1 MLELVKVLRFLL
13 RFSRRIPFARGMFAA
28 ILATGILSGIANA
41 GLIALINAKLSRP
54 GAGTTS
60 LAWGFLGLCLLLPA
74 CRFLSEILLVRLT
87 QKVVLDVR
95 MHLCRGILSV
105 PLRQLEGIGA
115 ARVLAALT
123 DDVGSITGA
132 LVSIPVFFMNLTMVI
147 GGLAYLGWLSWWVL
161 LAVLA
166 AMVVG
171 IASYQYPIIKAAH
184 YFRRTRQHWD
194 ELFKHLRSLTEG
206 IKELKLHRERR
217 ESFVLRGLETAS
229 RNLQREGFIG
239 SAISAAGQSWG
250 QILFFATIGVLLF
263 ILPTVQPVSPVALT
277 GYALTLLYLT
287 TPMQVILNTFPGLSR
302 AGVAVDTVESLG
314 LSFAQNATEQ
324 INGSGVISKTWKTLD
339 LSGVIHSYPH
349 EASVETFVLGP
360 LDLSIRSGELVF
372 IVGGNGSGKTTLS
385 KVLAGLYAP
394 ESGELSLDGKPITDQ
409 SRDDFRQL
417 FSVVFTDFYLF
428 DTLFGLEDP
437 ELESRAQWYLHALLL
452 DNKVQ
457 VREGTFSTLAL
468 SQGQRKRLALL
479 TAYLEDRPIYLFDEW
494 AADQDPQFKEI
505 FYHRLLPELRA
516 KNKTV
521 LVITHDDRYFE
532 VADRVIKLDYGKV
545 VYDGPPE
552 GRTAAALPQVREA
565 SLG

>member
-13 RFSRRIPFARGMFAA
+13 RFSRRIRFARGMFVA
-28 ILATGILSGIANA
+28 ILATGILSGVANA

-74 CRFLSEILLVRLT
+74 CRFLSEILLVKLA
-87 QKVVLDVR
+87 QKAVLEVR

-105 PLRQLEGIGA
+105 PLRRLEGIGS

-123 DDVGSITGA
+123 DDVGAITGA
-132 LVSIPVFFMNLTMVI
+132 LVGIPVFFMNLTMVI
-147 GGLAYLGWLSWWVL
+147 GGLIYLGWLSWWVL

-166 AMVVG
+166 AMAVG
-171 IASYQYPIIKAAH
+171 IASYQYPTIKATY
-184 YFRRTRQHWD
+184 YFRRTRRHWD

-217 ESFVLRGLETAS
+217 ESFVLRGLETSS

-239 SAISAAGQSWG
+239 SAISAAAQSWG
-250 QILFFATIGVLLF
+250 QVLFFITIGVLLF
-263 ILPTVQPVSPVALT
+263 VLPAVQPVSPVALT

-287 TPMQVILNTFPGLSR
+287 TPMQVILNIFPGLAR
-302 AGVAVDTVESLG
+302 AGVAVDTVEGLG
-314 LSFAQNATEQ
+314 LSFSQNATEQ
-324 INGSGVISKTWKTLD
+324 IAGSGVISETWKTLD
-339 LSGVIHSYPH
+339 LHGAVHSYPH
-349 EASVETFVLGP
+349 EVSVETFVLGP

-372 IVGGNGSGKTTLS
+372 IVGGNGSGKTTLA
-385 KVLAGLYAP
+385 KMLVGLYAP
-394 ESGELSLDGKPITDQ
+394 ESGGQSLDGVPITDEN
-409 SRDDFRQL
+409 RDDYRQL
-417 FSVVFTDFYLF
+417 FSAVFSDVYLF

-437 ELESRAQWYLHALLL
+437 ELESQAEWYLRALML
-452 DNKVQ
+452 DHKVQ

-479 TAYLEDRPIYLFDEW
+479 TAYLENRPIYVFDEW
-494 AADQDPQFKEI
+494 AADQDPQFKEV

-516 KNKTV
+516 RNKTV
-521 LVITHDDRYFE
+521 LVITHDDRYFD

-545 VYDGPPE
+545 VYDGHPAGLGAP
-552 GRTAAALPQVREA
+552 LPQEREA
-565 SLG
+565 RLG